1 MISAAAWGLK
11 DNQRGGSIHVAQFTA
26 RHDGARRLL
35 CDLPVTEVES
45 R

>member
-11 DNQRGGSIHVAQFTA
+11 DNQRGGSIHVAQFKA
-26 RHDGARRLL
+26 LLDGARRLL